1 MGTTSGARSP
11 IALESELEMSDLQPT
26 HIYSKPAFEGVPKD
40 DETLLAIHRHIE
52 EYCAKYHHFAFD
64 PAQPA
69 VRLHEPTF
77 GATEII
83 AAIDVLLS
91 TRVTMG
97 PKVRDFESEFASAFK
112 FAHGITNNSGS
123 SANLLAVAALSNL
136 ATPNRLQPGD
146 EVIVPA
152 LCWSTTVWPLVQHN
166 LVPVI
171 VDIDPVTFNI
181 DPSEIERAIGPKTR
195 GIMPVHVY
203 GNPCDMAAISD
214 ICRRRDLLLIEDC
227 CEALGASYDGRSVG
241 KFGQVGTFSFYFSH
255 HMTTLE
261 GGICVT
267 DDFELSEL
275 LRVLRAHGWVR
286 ELREPRPFLEKYPD
300 IDKRFLF
307 INQGYNL
314 RLTELQAAFGSVQ
327 LPKLESFV
335 VARRTNTAEWQKDLA
350 RWSAFFQ
357 FQKETPKAYS
367 SCFGF
372 PILVKDGAPFRVSE
386 ITNFLNK
393 ANIETRPIICGNIA
407 EQPAMHMYKHRV
419 VGNLGYSG
427 AVMDRGFSFGNHQA
441 IDATAR
447 AYVTEKIAEFM
458 KSRGLS

>member
-1 MGTTSGARSP
+1 
-11 IALESELEMSDLQPT
+11 MSDLQPT
-26 HIYSKPAFEGVPKD
+26 HIYSKPAFDDVPPD
-40 DETLLAIHRHIE
+40 DETRLAIHRHIE
-52 EYCAKYHHFAFD
+52 EYCQKYHRFAFD
-64 PAQPA
+64 PAQPV

-77 GATEII
+77 GASEII
-83 AAIDVLLS
+83 AATDVLLS

-97 PKVRDFESEFASAFK
+97 PKVRDFEREFAEAFH
-112 FAHGITNNSGS
+112 FAQGITNNSGS
-123 SANLLAVAALSNL
+123 SANLLAVAALCNI

-152 LCWSTTVWPLVQHN
+152 LCWSTTVWPLIQHD

-171 VDIDPVTFNI
+171 VDCDPNTFNI
-181 DPSEIERAIGPKTR
+181 DPAEIERAIGPKTR

-203 GNPCDMAAISD
+203 GNPCDMRAIVD
-214 ICRRRDLLLIEDC
+214 ICRRRDLVLIEDC
-227 CEALGASYDGRSVG
+227 CEALGATYDGKAVG
-241 KFGQVGTFSFYFSH
+241 KFGRVGTFSFYFSH

-267 DDFELSEL
+267 DEFELAEMI
-275 LRVLRAHGWVR
+275 RVLRAHGWVR
-286 ELREPRPFLEKYPD
+286 ELQEPKAYYEKYPN

-314 RLTELQAAFGSVQ
+314 RLTELQAAFGLIQ
-327 LPKLESFV
+327 LPKLAGFV
-335 VARRTNTAEWQKDLA
+335 DARRTNTSEWLKDLA
-350 RWSAFFQ
+350 RWSEFFH
-357 FQKETPKAYS
+357 FQQETPNARS

-372 PILVKDGAPFRVSE
+372 PILVKDNAPFTTGQ
-386 ITNFLNK
+386 ITAFLNK

-419 VGNLGYSG
+419 VGNLQSSG

-441 IDATAR
+441 IDVAAR
-447 AYVTEKIAEFM
+447 AYVTETIASFM